1 MGRQHAGSSER
12 VLARF
17 ILIRLFYAVL
27 VAFATSI
34 FVFAMAHKTG
44 DPRTVFLTTYTSQE
58 QWDAWGERWG
68 LDRPLIVQY
77 GIWLGRAVR
86 GDLGESLRALRPV
99 KTIIIERIPATLQL
113 AVSAAIFSVIVGVPL
128 GVLSAVKRGSL
139 LDYAG
144 RTLALFGQALP
155 PFWLGIMLILLFAV
169 RIDWLPTS
177 GRGGITH
184 YILPSIT
191 LGWLTAS
198 GLLRIVRSSML
209 EVLDSEYIK
218 LARAKG
224 VSNRSVIWKHA
235 FRNALLAPLT
245 YAGLL
250 LAAFITGAVVTETV
264 FGWPGL
270 GRLAVQSVNNN
281 DFPTMTGIVLL
292 FTVSYLGMNLL
303 VDIAYAYID
312 PRIRY

>member
-1 MGRQHAGSSER
+1 M
-12 VLARF
+12 ARF

-27 VAFATSI
+27 VALATSI
-34 FVFAMAHKTG
+34 FVFALAHKTG
-44 DPRTVFLTTYTSQE
+44 DPRTVFLTSYTSQA

-68 LDRPLIVQY
+68 LDRPLVVQY
-77 GIWLGRAVR
+77 GIWLKNAVQ
-86 GDLGESLRALRPV
+86 GNFGESLRELRPV
-99 KTIIIERIPATLQL
+99 RTVIKERIPATLQL
-113 AVSAAIFSVIVGVPL
+113 AAGAFLFSVAVGVPF
-128 GVLSAVKRGSL
+128 GVLSAVKRGTPW
-139 LDYAG
+139 DYAA
-144 RTLALFGQALP
+144 RTFALFGQALP

-177 GRGGITH
+177 GRGGISH

-198 GLLRIVRSSML
+198 GILRIVRSSML

-224 VSNRSVIWKHA
+224 VHPRAVIWKHA

-245 YAGLL
+245 FGGLI

-292 FTVSYLGMNLL
+292 FTLIYLGMNLL
-303 VDIAYAYID
+303 VDVAYAFID